1 MNGVALERVFRAASG
16 RIIAALAARFRDLA
30 RAEDAFSESCL
41 RAVRTWPAA
50 GVPDD
55 PAAWLYR
62 VAERVVLDSIRRD
75 RKQQPVTEEASL
87 DPSPEEL
94 LLNDACIL
102 PDERL
107 RLIFICCHPAVATEA
122 RAALTLKLVCGLS
135 VTEIARAFL
144 LQEATLAQRLVR
156 AKRKIADAGVPFE
169 LPSPEA
175 WPERLDAVLS
185 TLEIAYARAHEDA
198 AGSGAHAGFAAE
210 VLHLTKILTHL
221 IPDDAAVAALA
232 AQVRYA
238 EARRP
243 ARLDAEGFLVP
254 LSAQDPALWR
264 RDLIDD
270 ANRLLADA
278 IRIAPSE
285 PRTLQA
291 QLQQVWCA
299 RHSLADPPLGSRCC
313 VSMTGFCS
321 PETIRSS
328 ASTGPSRLQRSKARM
343 LRSSNCRVSIFRA
356 WRSFCPI
363 MPCARTCCGAP
374 AASPR
379 QPPPMP
385 GHCSS
390 ILRQPSGDGWNASW
404 LSCRDPKIRPPAAR
418 STRRRHRSAI
428 AQWADRFTC
437 VPDRHRT
444 GQPRPARVHLCSDA
458 LTGGGE

>member
-1 MNGVALERVFRAASG
+1 MNGPALERVFRAASG

-41 RAVRTWPAA
+41 RAVRIWPLA

-62 VAERVVLDSIRRD
+62 VAERLVLDSLRRD
-75 RKQQPVTEEASL
+75 RKLEQPVTDEASL
-87 DPSPEEL
+87 DPSPEDVVTD
-94 LLNDACIL
+94 DAHIVS
-102 PDERL
+102 DERL
-107 RLIFICCHPAVATEA
+107 RLIFICCHPAVAAEA

-156 AKRKIADAGVPFE
+156 AKRKIAEAGVPFE

-198 AGSGAHAGFAAE
+198 AGSGAHAGFSAE
-210 VLHLTKILTHL
+210 VLHLTRILMHL
-221 IPDDAAVAALA
+221 VPDDAAVAALA

-243 ARLDAEGFLVP
+243 ARLDADGFIVP

-264 RDLIDD
+264 RDLIDE

-291 QLQQVWCA
+291 QLQQVWCTRRSVEDPAPWPQVLRLYDRLLQSRDDPIVRVNRAVAVAEIEGADAALAELA
-299 RHSLADPPLGSRCC
+299 RLDFKALDDFLPYHAVRADLLRRTGNRIEAAAAYSR
-313 VSMTGFCS
+313 
-321 PETIRSS
+321 
-328 ASTGPSRLQRSKARM
+328 ALRL
-343 LRSSNCRVSIFRA
+343 
-356 WRSFCPI
+356 
-363 MPCARTCCGAP
+363 
-374 AASPR
+374 
-379 QPPPMP
+379 
-385 GHCSS
+385 
-390 ILRQPSGDGWNASW
+390 D
-404 LSCRDPKIRPPAAR
+404 PPAAE
-418 STRRRHRSAI
+418 RRWLERKLAELPQS
-428 AQWADRFTC
+428 
-437 VPDRHRT
+437 
-444 GQPRPARVHLCSDA
+444 
-458 LTGGGE
+458 

>member
-1 MNGVALERVFRAASG
+1 MNGVALDRVFRAASG

-62 VAERVVLDSIRRD
+62 VAERLMLDSLRRD
-75 RKQQPVTEEASL
+75 RKQQPVAEEASL
-87 DPSPEEL
+87 DPSPEDL
-94 LLNDACIL
+94 VTDDARII

-107 RLIFICCHPAVATEA
+107 RLIFICCHPAVAAEA

-169 LPSPEA
+169 LPSPDA

-198 AGSGAHAGFAAE
+198 AGSSAHAGFSAE

-232 AQVRYA
+232 AQVRYT

-243 ARLDAEGFLVP
+243 ARLGTDGFIIP

-291 QLQQVWCA
+291 QLHQVWCA
-299 RHSLADPPLGSRCC
+299 RQSLADPAPW
-313 VSMTGFCS
+313 
-321 PETIRSS
+321 PEVLRLYDRLLLTRDDPIVRINR
-328 ASTGPSRLQRSKARM
+328 AVAVAEIEGVDAALIELSRLESAGLEEFLPYHAVRADL
-343 LRSSNCRVSIFRA
+343 LR
-356 WRSFCPI
+356 
-363 MPCARTCCGAP
+363 RTGRHA
-374 AASPR
+374 
-379 QPPPMP
+379 
-385 GHCSS
+385 
-390 ILRQPSGDGWNASW
+390 NASQAYARA
-404 LSCRDPKIRPPAAR
+404 LQLDPPAAE
-418 STRRRHRSAI
+418 RRWLERKLAE
-428 AQWADRFTC
+428 
-437 VPDRHRT
+437 
-444 GQPRPARVHLCSDA
+444 
-458 LTGGGE
+458 LTSILN

>member
-1 MNGVALERVFRAASG
+1 MNGVALDRVFRAASG

-62 VAERVVLDSIRRD
+62 VAERLMLDSLRRD
-75 RKQQPVTEEASL
+75 RKQQPVAEEASL
-87 DPSPEEL
+87 DPSPEDL
-94 LLNDACIL
+94 VTDDARII

-107 RLIFICCHPAVATEA
+107 RLIFICCHPAVAAEA

-169 LPSPEA
+169 LPSPDT

-198 AGSGAHAGFAAE
+198 AGSGAHAGFSAE

-221 IPDDAAVAALA
+221 IPDDAAVTALA

-243 ARLDAEGFLVP
+243 ARLDADGFIVP

-299 RHSLADPPLGSRCC
+299 RQSLADPAPW
-313 VSMTGFCS
+313 
-321 PETIRSS
+321 PEVLRLYDRLLLTRDDPIVRINR
-328 ASTGPSRLQRSKARM
+328 AVAVAEIEGVDAALIELSRLESAGLEEFLPYHAVRADL
-343 LRSSNCRVSIFRA
+343 LR
-356 WRSFCPI
+356 
-363 MPCARTCCGAP
+363 RTGRHA
-374 AASPR
+374 
-379 QPPPMP
+379 
-385 GHCSS
+385 
-390 ILRQPSGDGWNASW
+390 NASQAYARA
-404 LSCRDPKIRPPAAR
+404 LQLDPPAAE
-418 STRRRHRSAI
+418 RRWLERKLAE
-428 AQWADRFTC
+428 
-437 VPDRHRT
+437 
-444 GQPRPARVHLCSDA
+444 
-458 LTGGGE
+458 LTSILN

>member
-1 MNGVALERVFRAASG
+1 MNGVALDRVFRAASG

-62 VAERVVLDSIRRD
+62 VAERLMLDSLRRD
-75 RKQQPVTEEASL
+75 RKQQPVAEETSL
-87 DPSPEEL
+87 DPSPEDL
-94 LLNDACIL
+94 VTDDARII

-107 RLIFICCHPAVATEA
+107 RLIFICCHPAVAAEA

-169 LPSPEA
+169 LPSPDA

-198 AGSGAHAGFAAE
+198 AGSGAHAGFSAE

-221 IPDDAAVAALA
+221 IPDDAAVTALA

-243 ARLDAEGFLVP
+243 ARLDADGFIVP

-299 RHSLADPPLGSRCC
+299 RQSLADPAPW
-313 VSMTGFCS
+313 
-321 PETIRSS
+321 PEVLRLYDRLLLTRDDPIVRINR
-328 ASTGPSRLQRSKARM
+328 AVAVAEIEGVDAALIELSRLESAGLEEFLPYHAVRADL
-343 LRSSNCRVSIFRA
+343 LR
-356 WRSFCPI
+356 
-363 MPCARTCCGAP
+363 RTGRHA
-374 AASPR
+374 
-379 QPPPMP
+379 
-385 GHCSS
+385 
-390 ILRQPSGDGWNASW
+390 NASQAYARA
-404 LSCRDPKIRPPAAR
+404 LQLDPPAAE
-418 STRRRHRSAI
+418 RRWLERKLAEL
-428 AQWADRFTC
+428 
-437 VPDRHRT
+437 
-444 GQPRPARVHLCSDA
+444 PAS
-458 LTGGGE
+458 

>member
-299 RHSLADPPLGSRCC
+299 RHSLADPAPWLEVLR
-313 VSMTGFCS
+313 VYDRLLLTRDD
-321 PETIRSS
+321 PIVRINRAVAVAEIE
-328 ASTGPSRLQRSKARM
+328 GPDAALVELSRLDLPGLEEFLPYHAVRADLLRRAGSLTEAATAYARA
-343 LRSSNCRVSIFRA
+343 L
-356 WRSFCPI
+356 
-363 MPCARTCCGAP
+363 
-374 AASPR
+374 
-379 QPPPMP
+379 Q
-385 GHCSS
+385 
-390 ILRQPSGDGWNASW
+390 LD
-404 LSCRDPKIRPPAAR
+404 PPAAERRWLERKLAELPR
-418 STRRRHRSAI
+418 S
-428 AQWADRFTC
+428 
-437 VPDRHRT
+437 
-444 GQPRPARVHLCSDA
+444 
-458 LTGGGE
+458 EN

>member
-1 MNGVALERVFRAASG
+1 
-16 RIIAALAARFRDLA
+16 
-30 RAEDAFSESCL
+30 
-41 RAVRTWPAA
+41 
-50 GVPDD
+50 
-55 PAAWLYR
+55 
-62 VAERVVLDSIRRD
+62 VAEE
-75 RKQQPVTEEASL
+75 TSL
-87 DPSPEEL
+87 DPSPEDL
-94 LLNDACIL
+94 VTDDARII

-107 RLIFICCHPAVATEA
+107 RLIFICCHPAVAAEA

-169 LPSPEA
+169 LPSPDA

-198 AGSGAHAGFAAE
+198 AGSGAHAGFSAE

-221 IPDDAAVAALA
+221 IPDDAAVTALA

-243 ARLDAEGFLVP
+243 ARLDADGFIVP

-299 RHSLADPPLGSRCC
+299 RQSLADPAPW
-313 VSMTGFCS
+313 
-321 PETIRSS
+321 PEVLRLYDRLLLTRDDPIVRINR
-328 ASTGPSRLQRSKARM
+328 AVAVAEIEGVDAALIELSRLESAGLEEFLPYHAVRADL
-343 LRSSNCRVSIFRA
+343 LR
-356 WRSFCPI
+356 
-363 MPCARTCCGAP
+363 RTGRHA
-374 AASPR
+374 
-379 QPPPMP
+379 
-385 GHCSS
+385 
-390 ILRQPSGDGWNASW
+390 NASQAYARA
-404 LSCRDPKIRPPAAR
+404 LQLDPPAAE
-418 STRRRHRSAI
+418 RRWLERKLAE
-428 AQWADRFTC
+428 
-437 VPDRHRT
+437 
-444 GQPRPARVHLCSDA
+444 
-458 LTGGGE
+458 LTSILN

>member
-30 RAEDAFSESCL
+30 QAEDAFSESCL
-41 RAVRTWPAA
+41 RAAQTWPTA
-50 GVPDD
+50 GVPND

-62 VAERVVLDSIRRD
+62 VAERLVLDSLRRD
-75 RKQQPVTEEASL
+75 RKHQQPVTEEASS
-87 DPSPEEL
+87 DPSPEDVL
-94 LLNDACIL
+94 MDDARVL

-107 RLIFICCHPAVATEA
+107 RLIFICCHPAVAVEA

-169 LPSPEA
+169 LPSPDA
-175 WPERLDAVLS
+175 WSERLDAVLS

-198 AGSGAHAGFAAE
+198 AGSGAHAGFSAE
-210 VLHLTKILTHL
+210 VLHLTRILMHL
-221 IPDDAAVAALA
+221 VPDDAAVAALA

-243 ARLDAEGFLVP
+243 ARLGSDGFIIP

-278 IRIAPSE
+278 IRMAPSDH
-285 PRTLQA
+285 RTLQA

-299 RHSLADPPLGSRCC
+299 RRSLADPAPWPEVLRVYDRLLATRDDPIVRINRAVAVAEIEGADAALIELSHLEFAGLEEFLPYHAVRADLLRR
-313 VSMTGFCS
+313 TGRHA
-321 PETIRSS
+321 E
-328 ASTGPSRLQRSKARM
+328 ASQAYARALQ
-343 LRSSNCRVSIFRA
+343 L
-356 WRSFCPI
+356 
-363 MPCARTCCGAP
+363 
-374 AASPR
+374 
-379 QPPPMP
+379 
-385 GHCSS
+385 
-390 ILRQPSGDGWNASW
+390 D
-404 LSCRDPKIRPPAAR
+404 PPAAE
-418 STRRRHRSAI
+418 RRWLEHRLAELSA
-428 AQWADRFTC
+428 
-437 VPDRHRT
+437 
-444 GQPRPARVHLCSDA
+444 S
-458 LTGGGE
+458 

>member
-1 MNGVALERVFRAASG
+1 MNGIALERVFRAASG

-41 RAVRTWPAA
+41 RAIRTWPDA
-50 GVPDD
+50 GIPDD

-62 VAERVVLDSIRRD
+62 VAERLVLDALRRD
-75 RKQQPVTEEASL
+75 RKHREPATEEVSL
-87 DPSPEEL
+87 EPSPEEL
-94 LLNDACIL
+94 VMDDARVL

-107 RLIFICCHPAVATEA
+107 RLIFICCHPAVAVEA

-156 AKRKIADAGVPFE
+156 AKRKIADAGVAFE
-169 LPSPEA
+169 LPSPDA

-243 ARLDAEGFLVP
+243 ARLGANGFIIP
-254 LSAQDPALWR
+254 LSAQNPALWR

-299 RHSLADPPLGSRCC
+299 RQSLADPVPW
-313 VSMTGFCS
+313 
-321 PETIRSS
+321 PEVLRVYD
-328 ASTGPSRLQRSKARM
+328 RLLLTRDDPIVRINRAVAVAEIEGAATALAELSGLDFQGLDEFLPYHAVRADL
-343 LRSSNCRVSIFRA
+343 LR
-356 WRSFCPI
+356 
-363 MPCARTCCGAP
+363 
-374 AASPR
+374 
-379 QPPPMP
+379 
-385 GHCSS
+385 
-390 ILRQPSGDGWNASW
+390 
-404 LSCRDPKIRPPAAR
+404 
-418 STRRRHRSAI
+418 
-428 AQWADRFTC
+428 
-437 VPDRHRT
+437 RT
-444 GQPRPARVHLCSDA
+444 GCHAEAAKAYARA
-458 LTGGGE
+458 LQLDPPEAERRWLAHKLAELSES

>member
-1 MNGVALERVFRAASG
+1 MNGAALDRVFRAASG

-30 RAEDAFSESCL
+30 LAEDAFSESCL

-50 GVPDD
+50 GVPED

-62 VAERVVLDSIRRD
+62 VAERVVLDSLRRD
-75 RKQQPVTEEASL
+75 RKNRQPVAEEASG
-87 DPSPEEL
+87 DPSPEDL
-94 LLNDACIL
+94 LTDDARVL

-107 RLIFICCHPAVATEA
+107 RLIFICCHPAVAVEV

-169 LPSPEA
+169 LPSPDA
-175 WPERLDAVLS
+175 WSERLDAVLS

-198 AGSGAHAGFAAE
+198 AGSSPHAGFSAE

-243 ARLDAEGFLVP
+243 ARLDADGFIIP

-291 QLQQVWCA
+291 ELQQIWCV
-299 RHSLADPPLGSRCC
+299 RKSLADPAPWPEVLRVYDRLLLSRDDPI
-313 VSMTGFCS
+313 VRINRAVAVA
-321 PETIRSS
+321 ET
-328 ASTGPSRLQRSKARM
+328 AGADAALAELSRLQLQGLEEFLPYHAVRADLLRRTGRQAEAARAYA
-343 LRSSNCRVSIFRA
+343 RA
-356 WRSFCPI
+356 L
-363 MPCARTCCGAP
+363 
-374 AASPR
+374 
-379 QPPPMP
+379 Q
-385 GHCSS
+385 
-390 ILRQPSGDGWNASW
+390 LD
-404 LSCRDPKIRPPAAR
+404 PPAAE
-418 STRRRHRSAI
+418 RRWLERQLAALSA
-428 AQWADRFTC
+428 T
-437 VPDRHRT
+437 
-444 GQPRPARVHLCSDA
+444 
-458 LTGGGE
+458 

>member
-1 MNGVALERVFRAASG
+1 MNGVALDRVFRAASG

-30 RAEDAFSESCL
+30 RAEDAFSESCV

-62 VAERVVLDSIRRD
+62 VAERLMLDSLRRD
-75 RKQQPVTEEASL
+75 RKQQPVAEEASL
-87 DPSPEEL
+87 DPSPEDL
-94 LLNDACIL
+94 VTDDARIV

-107 RLIFICCHPAVATEA
+107 RLIFICCHPAVAAEA
-122 RAALTLKLVCGLS
+122 RAALTLTLKLVCGLS

-169 LPSPEA
+169 LPSPDA

-198 AGSGAHAGFAAE
+198 AGSSAYAGFSAE

-221 IPDDAAVAALA
+221 IPDDAAVTALA

-243 ARLDAEGFLVP
+243 ARLDADGFIVP

-299 RHSLADPPLGSRCC
+299 RQSLADPAPW
-313 VSMTGFCS
+313 
-321 PETIRSS
+321 PEVLRLYDRLLLTRDDPIVRINR
-328 ASTGPSRLQRSKARM
+328 AVAVAEIEGVDAALNELSRLESAGLDEFLPYHAVRADL
-343 LRSSNCRVSIFRA
+343 LR
-356 WRSFCPI
+356 
-363 MPCARTCCGAP
+363 RTGRHA
-374 AASPR
+374 
-379 QPPPMP
+379 
-385 GHCSS
+385 
-390 ILRQPSGDGWNASW
+390 NASQAYARA
-404 LSCRDPKIRPPAAR
+404 LQLDPPAAE
-418 STRRRHRSAI
+418 RRWLERKLAE
-428 AQWADRFTC
+428 
-437 VPDRHRT
+437 
-444 GQPRPARVHLCSDA
+444 
-458 LTGGGE
+458 LTSILN

>member
-1 MNGVALERVFRAASG
+1 MNGVALDRVFRAASG

-50 GVPDD
+50 GVSDD

-62 VAERVVLDSIRRD
+62 VAERLMLDSLRRD
-75 RKQQPVTEEASL
+75 RKQQPVAEETSL
-87 DPSPEEL
+87 DPSPEDL
-94 LLNDACIL
+94 VTDDARII

-107 RLIFICCHPAVATEA
+107 RLIFICCHPAVAAEA

-169 LPSPEA
+169 LPSPDA

-198 AGSGAHAGFAAE
+198 AGSGAHAGFSAE

-221 IPDDAAVAALA
+221 IPDDAAVTALA

-243 ARLDAEGFLVP
+243 ARLDADGFIVP

-299 RHSLADPPLGSRCC
+299 RQSLADPAPW
-313 VSMTGFCS
+313 
-321 PETIRSS
+321 PEVLRLYDRLLLTRDDPIVRINR
-328 ASTGPSRLQRSKARM
+328 AVAVAEIEGVDAALIELSRLESAGLEEFLPYHAVRADL
-343 LRSSNCRVSIFRA
+343 LR
-356 WRSFCPI
+356 
-363 MPCARTCCGAP
+363 RTGRHA
-374 AASPR
+374 
-379 QPPPMP
+379 
-385 GHCSS
+385 
-390 ILRQPSGDGWNASW
+390 NASQAYARA
-404 LSCRDPKIRPPAAR
+404 LQLDPPAAE
-418 STRRRHRSAI
+418 RRWLERKLAE
-428 AQWADRFTC
+428 
-437 VPDRHRT
+437 
-444 GQPRPARVHLCSDA
+444 
-458 LTGGGE
+458 LTSILN

>member
-1 MNGVALERVFRAASG
+1 MNGVALDRVFRAASG

-62 VAERVVLDSIRRD
+62 VAERLMLDSLRRD
-75 RKQQPVTEEASL
+75 RKQQPVAEEASL
-87 DPSPEEL
+87 DPSPEDL
-94 LLNDACIL
+94 VTDDARII

-107 RLIFICCHPAVATEA
+107 RLIFICCHPAVAAEA

-169 LPSPEA
+169 LPSPDA

-198 AGSGAHAGFAAE
+198 AGSGAHAGFSAE

-221 IPDDAAVAALA
+221 IPDDAAVTALA
-232 AQVRYA
+232 AQIRYA

-243 ARLDAEGFLVP
+243 ARLDADGFIVP

-299 RHSLADPPLGSRCC
+299 RQSLADPAPW
-313 VSMTGFCS
+313 
-321 PETIRSS
+321 PEVLRLYDRLLLTRDDPIVRINR
-328 ASTGPSRLQRSKARM
+328 AVAVAEIEGVDAALIELSRLESAGLEEFLPYHAVRADLLRRTGRHADASQAYARA
-343 LRSSNCRVSIFRA
+343 L
-356 WRSFCPI
+356 
-363 MPCARTCCGAP
+363 
-374 AASPR
+374 
-379 QPPPMP
+379 Q
-385 GHCSS
+385 
-390 ILRQPSGDGWNASW
+390 LD
-404 LSCRDPKIRPPAAR
+404 PPAAE
-418 STRRRHRSAI
+418 RRWLERKLAE
-428 AQWADRFTC
+428 
-437 VPDRHRT
+437 
-444 GQPRPARVHLCSDA
+444 
-458 LTGGGE
+458 LTSILN

>member
-1 MNGVALERVFRAASG
+1 MNGVALDRVFRAASG

-62 VAERVVLDSIRRD
+62 VAERLMLDSLRRD
-75 RKQQPVTEEASL
+75 RKQQPVAEETSL
-87 DPSPEEL
+87 DPSPEDL
-94 LLNDACIL
+94 VTDDARII

-107 RLIFICCHPAVATEA
+107 RLIFICCHPAVAAEA

-169 LPSPEA
+169 LPSPDA

-198 AGSGAHAGFAAE
+198 AGSGAHAGFSAE

-221 IPDDAAVAALA
+221 IPDDAAVTALA

-243 ARLDAEGFLVP
+243 ARLDADGFIVP

-299 RHSLADPPLGSRCC
+299 RQSLADPAPW
-313 VSMTGFCS
+313 
-321 PETIRSS
+321 PEVLRLYDRLLLTRDDPIVRINR
-328 ASTGPSRLQRSKARM
+328 AVAVAEIEGVDAALIELSRLESAGLEEFLPYHAVRADL
-343 LRSSNCRVSIFRA
+343 LR
-356 WRSFCPI
+356 
-363 MPCARTCCGAP
+363 RTGRHA
-374 AASPR
+374 
-379 QPPPMP
+379 
-385 GHCSS
+385 
-390 ILRQPSGDGWNASW
+390 NASQAYARA
-404 LSCRDPKIRPPAAR
+404 LQLDPPAAE
-418 STRRRHRSAI
+418 RRWLERKLAE
-428 AQWADRFTC
+428 
-437 VPDRHRT
+437 
-444 GQPRPARVHLCSDA
+444 
-458 LTGGGE
+458 LTSILN

>member
-1 MNGVALERVFRAASG
+1 MNGVALDRVFRAASG

-62 VAERVVLDSIRRD
+62 VAERLMLDSLRRD
-75 RKQQPVTEEASL
+75 RKQQPVAEEASL

-94 LLNDACIL
+94 VTDDARII

-107 RLIFICCHPAVATEA
+107 RLIFICCHPAVAAEA

-169 LPSPEA
+169 LPSPDA

-198 AGSGAHAGFAAE
+198 AGSGAHAGFSAE

-221 IPDDAAVAALA
+221 IPDDAAVTALA

-243 ARLDAEGFLVP
+243 ARLDADGFIVP

-299 RHSLADPPLGSRCC
+299 RQSLADPAPW
-313 VSMTGFCS
+313 
-321 PETIRSS
+321 PEVLRLYDRLLLTRDDPIVRINR
-328 ASTGPSRLQRSKARM
+328 AVAVAEIEGVDAALIELSRLESAGLEEFLPYHAVRADL
-343 LRSSNCRVSIFRA
+343 LR
-356 WRSFCPI
+356 
-363 MPCARTCCGAP
+363 RTGRHA
-374 AASPR
+374 
-379 QPPPMP
+379 
-385 GHCSS
+385 
-390 ILRQPSGDGWNASW
+390 NASQAYARA
-404 LSCRDPKIRPPAAR
+404 LQLDPPAAE
-418 STRRRHRSAI
+418 RRWLERKLAE
-428 AQWADRFTC
+428 
-437 VPDRHRT
+437 
-444 GQPRPARVHLCSDA
+444 
-458 LTGGGE
+458 LTSILN